1 MKLGTWGS
9 PEHGQTWGQQHGCPD
24 PTRVGPPESEPAGCG
39 GEYRYFPGQSFGSN
53 AAWEWSAPFT
63 ADYVLQVT
71 ANCDVGFF
79 DDVMQPGCSVTAD
92 GTICD
97 DPSVTQCTSALG
109 LTIRT
114 VDRSVRVKHTFDV
127 PATQEVL
134 NSLEL
139 QARMADMFA
148 LRQQPAIVFPLS
160 IAPLDCQVRTTPSWP
175 RSWANFSPCTTVF
188 PQKCMGQLASF
199 GPT

>member
-1 MKLGTWGS
+1 M
-9 PEHGQTWGQQHGCPD
+9 
-24 PTRVGPPESEPAGCG
+24 
-39 GEYRYFPGQSFGSN
+39 
-53 AAWEWSAPFT
+53 
-63 ADYVLQVT
+63 T
-71 ANCDVGFF
+71 ANCDVGYF
-79 DDVMQPGCSVTAD
+79 DDVMQPGCTVTAD
-92 GTICD
+92 GTTCD

-134 NSLEL
+134 RSPEL
-139 QARMADMFA
+139 RARMADMFA

-175 RSWANFSPCTTVF
+175 RSWANFS
-188 PQKCMGQLASF
+188 LL
-199 GPT
+199 